1 MSEFEDSPHKN
12 SQTKR
17 QLQLQRH
24 QASTLS
30 AVSSTQHPLTPLKE
44 ATEAEEAAEDD
55 SAAGTALVSR
65 KSLMG
70 RVKLRVSNILP
81 TWFSPTSKAASEAQQ
96 EQQQQQQQQQNGTG
110 TGAPSLT
117 KRKRGRRRIELAEP
131 DGEDS
136 PAGGLLP
143 DVDDG
148 AAARGL
154 DYEEVAL
161 ADNIAEH
168 DLVAEDEQT
177 RRSEYNVFPLRK
189 RRAAI
194 IAADDDFD
202 DDDDD
207 VADGDEDDEEEDE
220 DDGPAEA
227 SVSVPTKR
235 RRVELETSVNL
246 PSMRR
251 MPLPL
256 VSSTPAAAAAAS
268 GGQQF
273 TSGNS
278 PAVGGTR
285 SHSRGSNPSGVAPH
299 RRTHLN
305 LYHQQRQQREPGY
318 NFFAGNETAAE
329 ATTGDLPVSIR
340 RSLNIPVIDS
350 PRGRSFSF
358 GQTQTA
364 VPLANHKRPSLL
376 VGQAAAGRDTSIDA
390 AQSENERIERLLNIC
405 KSNNNISNNN
415 NNIIKSKRGAATATA
430 ATGDLESELHE
441 YPEVVETADSYP
453 YHHNSNSNLSF
464 YGNLQSAKSIFTR
477 GSGQPPHHNSTCSLN
492 ALNKRQRFNASIYG
506 SSSALSDSRLL
517 TRSAS
522 ASACGSGS
530 GSTTISPFYKGQ
542 TTFGGN
548 SAHNRIFGQGSG
560 SGGGGG
566 AGGSS
571 SSLAMNSGGSSPAAH
586 QAASANTTYGMKP
599 LAMRPSQLTESQPST
614 SAVDSIALSSTTRR
628 ILSLLESY
636 STPLIDVKRL
646 GNTLKEQQQQQQANS
661 NQRLQRGSSNPYSRP
676 NHFVSHTEQLQ
687 QQQSTPQSLLAPT
700 MQHVLEKRRLHRVS
714 KNLKEL
720 VSYYKPKASSSGG
733 STTMALAALPARQTP
748 NNSHTN
754 KMRSRLSHQ
763 SARKEPREDTELAP
777 EPLDLPIINFPA
789 MANTPTFDLVIKPPP
804 PPTPATLPSVAANTT
819 EDLQMRPKPQPAF
832 PMPAVNFVG
841 ATAAPTTTATT
852 IANASGSGSGSVSSG
867 LLTSGVSG
875 VSERSYS
882 FGEPIPIRGETAS
895 AAHQLRSTRNFSFPA
910 PSTLERQQQSLPI
923 MNGPSTVAP
932 AHSPSSSNPVEG
944 GFSQQFRK
952 SATEWECDVCM
963 IRNRSELVKCA
974 ACETPKPSKTA
985 PPAAA
990 ATPTAV
996 PFSVASSGFG
1006 DRFKKSS
1013 SAWECDTCMV
1023 SNKNEDSK
1031 CVACETPRQGAAAAA
1046 SKTTTD
1052 CFSIANSPG
1061 CGSGSG
1067 SGSGFSTSSS
1077 SSGFGQAFR
1086 PKANTWE
1093 CQTCLVMNQTSAV
1106 ECVACQSRNPNA
1118 ASSESSSSSS
1128 TSNPPTNV
1136 SSSTSSTNNTSF
1148 KFGFTPEQQ
1157 QQQQLAGVKLDVG
1170 FQNLVAAQKA
1180 ANWECETCMAM
1191 NDQSLSKCCCCEQLR
1206 PGSDDNCK
1214 SSSNATHTVPTFTF
1228 GFVPKAK
1235 EAAPVQPVL
1244 PVMPVMPVL
1253 PAAVL
1258 STSNAAPQF
1267 SFGFGQ
1273 SKDVADSNNAS
1284 MGGFKFGAPA
1294 PAPAPAPAATV
1305 TASQEEPKS
1314 IDLRA
1319 TMPTATKA
1327 TSTTG
1332 IETAAAAP
1340 ASQFSFRAPTTTS
1353 TVLSSSSD
1361 TSIPAA
1367 TAAAAPAVSATTTVT
1382 SQGFSFGAPSSL
1394 PSSSSAVSSST
1405 HTSGSNSSVTSVIS
1419 SNVKPMFSFS
1429 APATTPS
1436 GVSSSTT
1443 VTTASVG
1450 FFGSATTTS
1459 TSFAATPASA
1469 LAAAAPAP
1477 AVGLFSFG
1485 SPSSASSTTKAA
1497 PSSNSNAF
1505 FFGQTPTS
1513 TAAPSS
1519 SATGSIF
1526 GAAVTSVASGNNNST
1541 SISFSSSSTTTTAA
1555 LAPAAAPA
1563 PVTFGFG
1570 EKRAAS
1576 GAPANSLTKPVSFG
1590 WPSPSPSASSIPSNG
1605 SIAPATA
1612 SDSSTSTN
1620 TSLPTVVSG
1629 NSVFGSGFGTGFGS
1643 TSAASTP
1650 APTAA
1655 ASSAFGGNG
1664 ALPTT
1669 GFGFVGNSM
1678 APQSSPAPASGGPA
1692 SIFNNA
1698 TTPAFGGSN
1707 GGGGGFG
1714 VGSTGTAAKPAFN
1727 FGGPP
1732 ALSQST
1738 TTIAPGPFNFG
1749 GGGTGGNATSS
1760 KLAFNFTGSS
1770 SVSAAAATPQATTA
1784 YNFSAGSATANPLAS
1799 GDLQSTSSWQRRP
1812 EFTDG
1817 APQDSRPRAPFAA
1830 TVEVAS
1836 QASETTSTEA
1846 AAAVPAIAV
1855 GGGLVYNHM
1864 IEEHEQPQAQRMGLQ
1879 LEDIRQT
1886 GQAPQEDDEFE
1897 AEEELVTD
1905 NESSDITFKA
1915 SSVGPHT
1922 RSPHLHERSQQQFP
1936 HVSKYRFVRSVT
1948 DTASTSASTAGTAT
1962 IPDGETTAPML
1973 NTAAAKLDR
1982 QKRFGVLHSKRNTRS
1997 RVNTIMSNRS
2007 HRGGGIK
2014 RISHRQRYNDI
2025 EGAGAGAGTG
2035 VGSVSVPHALRS
2047 RYKLVRRRS
2056 NNEAIAPLTET
2067 QQP

>member
-1 MSEFEDSPHKN
+1 MSEFEDRPHKN

-24 QASTLS
+24 QATTLS
-30 AVSSTQHPLTPLKE
+30 AGSSTQHPLTPLME

-55 SAAGTALVSR
+55 SAAGIALVSR
-65 KSLMG
+65 KSIMG

-81 TWFSPTSKAASEAQQ
+81 TWFSPTSKAASEAQ
-96 EQQQQQQQQQNGTG
+96 EEQQQQQQQQNGTE
-110 TGAPSLT
+110 TGATSLT
-117 KRKRGRRRIELAEP
+117 RRKRRRRCIELAEP

-220 DDGPAEA
+220 DDGPADA

-235 RRVELETSVNL
+235 RRIELETSVNL

-278 PAVGGTR
+278 QAVGGTR
-285 SHSRGSNPSGVAPH
+285 SRSRGLDPSGVAPH

-376 VGQAAAGRDTSIDA
+376 VGQAATGRDTSIDA

-415 NNIIKSKRGAATATA
+415 NNIIKSKRGAATTTA

-453 YHHNSNSNLSF
+453 YCHNSNSNLSF
-464 YGNLQSAKSIFTR
+464 YGNLQSAKSIF
-477 GSGQPPHHNSTCSLN
+477 NSTCSLN
-492 ALNKRQRFNASIYG
+492 ALNRRKRFNASIYG

-530 GSTTISPFYKGQ
+530 TTISPFYKGQ

-548 SAHNRIFGQGSG
+548 SAHNRIFGQGAG
-560 SGGGGG
+560 SGGG

-586 QAASANTTYGMKP
+586 QAASGKTAYGMKP
-599 LAMRPSQLTESQPST
+599 LAMRPSQLTESQPTT
-614 SAVDSIALSSTTRR
+614 SAVDSIALSSTTSR

-646 GNTLKEQQQQQQANS
+646 GNTLKEQQKQQQQANS
-661 NQRLQRGSSNPYSRP
+661 NQRLQRGSSNP
-676 NHFVSHTEQLQ
+676 NHFISHTEQL

-714 KNLKEL
+714 KNWKKL
-720 VSYYKPKASSSGG
+720 VTPKVPKAPSSGG
-733 STTMALAALPARQTP
+733 STTMALAALPARQSP

-804 PPTPATLPSVAANTT
+804 PSTPATLPSVAANTT
-819 EDLQMRPKPQPAF
+819 EDLQIRPKPQPAF

-841 ATAAPTTTATT
+841 ATATAAPTTTATATT
-852 IANASGSGSGSVSSG
+852 IANFSGSGSVSVSSG
-867 LLTSGVSG
+867 LLTGGASG

-895 AAHQLRSTRNFSFPA
+895 AADQLRSTRNFSFPA

-923 MNGPSTVAP
+923 MNGPSTVAA
-932 AHSPSSSNPVEG
+932 AHNPSSSNPVEG

-974 ACETPKPSKTA
+974 ACETPKPSKATQA
-985 PPAAA
+985 DAAA
-990 ATPTAV
+990 TPTSTPTAV

-1023 SNKNEDSK
+1023 SNKNENSK

-1052 CFSIANSPG
+1052 CFSITNSPG
-1061 CGSGSG
+1061 GGFGSG

-1106 ECVACQSRNPNA
+1106 ECVACQSRNPSA

-1136 SSSTSSTNNTSF
+1136 SSSTSSTINTSF

-1157 QQQQLAGVKLDVG
+1157 KQQQQQLAGVKQDVG

-1191 NDQSLSKCCCCEQLR
+1191 NDQALSKCCCCEQLR

-1214 SSSNATHTVPTFTF
+1214 SSFNATHPVPTFTF

-1235 EAAPVQPVL
+1235 ETAPVQPVL
-1244 PVMPVMPVL
+1244 PVMPVL

-1294 PAPAPAPAATV
+1294 PDPAPAATV

-1332 IETAAAAP
+1332 IETAAAAT

-1367 TAAAAPAVSATTTVT
+1367 TAAAAPGVSATTTVT
-1382 SQGFSFGAPSSL
+1382 SQGFSFGTPSAL

-1459 TSFAATPASA
+1459 TSFAATPAPAPA

-1485 SPSSASSTTKAA
+1485 SLSSASSTTKAA
-1497 PSSNSNAF
+1497 PSSNTNAF

-1519 SATGSIF
+1519 SATGFIF

-1541 SISFSSSSTTTTAA
+1541 SISFSSSTTTTTAA
-1555 LAPAAAPA
+1555 LASAAAPT

-1590 WPSPSPSASSIPSNG
+1590 WPSASASAGSIPSNG
-1605 SIAPATA
+1605 SVAPTTAT
-1612 SDSSTSTN
+1612 DSSTNTN

-1629 NSVFGSGFGTGFGS
+1629 SSVFGSGFGTGFGS
-1643 TSAASTP
+1643 TTAASTP

-1678 APQSSPAPASGGPA
+1678 APQSSPAPASGGQA

-1698 TTPAFGGSN
+1698 ITPVFGGSN
-1707 GGGGGFG
+1707 GGGGGGF
-1714 VGSTGTAAKPAFN
+1714 GSTGTAAKPAFN

-1738 TTIAPGPFNFG
+1738 TTSAPGPFNFG
-1749 GGGTGGNATSS
+1749 GGGGGDTGGKETSS
-1760 KLAFNFTGSS
+1760 KLAFNFTGSV
-1770 SVSAAAATPQATTA
+1770 SVSAAAATPQATPA
-1784 YNFSAGSATANPLAS
+1784 FNFSAGSATANSLAS

-1817 APQDSRPRAPFAA
+1817 APQDSHPCAPFAA

-1864 IEEHEQPQAQRMGLQ
+1864 IKEHEQPQAQRMGLQ

-1886 GQAPQEDDEFE
+1886 GQVPQEDDEFE

-1905 NESSDITFKA
+1905 NESSDIPFEA
-1915 SSVGPHT
+1915 SSVGPHR
-1922 RSPHLHERSQQQFP
+1922 RSPHLHDRTQQQFP

-1948 DTASTSASTAGTAT
+1948 DTTSTCASTAGTAT
-1962 IPDGETTAPML
+1962 IPDGETTTPML
-1973 NTAAAKLDR
+1973 NTAAAKLTR

-2014 RISHRQRYNDI
+2014 RISYRQRYNDI
-2025 EGAGAGAGTG
+2025 EGAGTGTGTGTG
-2035 VGSVSVPHALRS
+2035 VGSVSVPHVLRS